1 MNNRVSSVFGL
12 GLLWALSACTT
23 SLTRAPII
31 ERLPTTVIEE
41 SPRAVMPS
49 HSAHDASQPV
59 PPGYYAVK
67 KGDTLIGIALDTG
80 NAWRDLA
87 SWNHLDNPNRI
98 LVGQHLRVVALPG
111 EASAVEIKAVAAA
124 PTQQLSSLEVK
135 PGTDKD
141 AAKKVAEPVAPKAET
156 APAVASAWS
165 WPAAGNVI
173 ESFSDSRNKG
183 IDIGL
188 KAGDAVNAALEG
200 NVVYAGNALRGY
212 GNLIILKHNSTYLSA
227 YAHNRKLLVKEGDAV
242 KRGQQ
247 IAEAGSTDAERVK
260 LHFEIRKGGKPVD
273 PTKFLPAR

>member
-1 MNNRVSSVFGL
+1 MDNRVSSILAFSC
-12 GLLWALSACTT
+12 LWTVGACTT
-23 SLTRAPII
+23 SLNRAPIV

-41 SPRAVMPS
+41 SPRAVVSTHP
-49 HSAHDASQPV
+49 AHDASKPV
-59 PPGYYAVK
+59 PAGFYAVK

-80 NAWRDLA
+80 NDWRELA
-87 SWNHLDNPNRI
+87 SWNHLENPNRI

-111 EASAVEIKAVAAA
+111 EAGIVEIKPIAAQ
-124 PTQQLSSLEVK
+124 PTQQLATLEVK
-135 PGTDKD
+135 PGMDKD
-141 AAKKVAEPVAPKAET
+141 SAKKAAEAAASKNDAAAT
-156 APAVASAWS
+156 ATSAWS

-173 ESFSDSRNKG
+173 EPFSEARNKG

-212 GNLIILKHNSTYLSA
+212 GNLVILKHNATYLSA

-247 IAEAGSTDAERVK
+247 IAEAGNTDAERVK
-260 LHFEIRKGGKPVD
+260 LHFEIRKSGKPVD
-273 PTKFLPAR
+273 PAKFLPVR